1 MLSVEGRHP
10 HPSARAHSHNRLEGH
25 FPCEGPREVI
35 PTYIIY
41 IYIYTHYTYTC
52 VCVCVCVY
60 THTLCVNTIAYR
72 RRARRGTQGSATS
85 CQKKKIKYRSVSASR
100 AA

>member
-52 VCVCVCVY
+52 VCVCVCV
-60 THTLCVNTIAYR
+60 HAYIMR
-72 RRARRGTQGSATS
+72 
-85 CQKKKIKYRSVSASR
+85 KHHSVSASR
-100 AA
+100 AAWNPG